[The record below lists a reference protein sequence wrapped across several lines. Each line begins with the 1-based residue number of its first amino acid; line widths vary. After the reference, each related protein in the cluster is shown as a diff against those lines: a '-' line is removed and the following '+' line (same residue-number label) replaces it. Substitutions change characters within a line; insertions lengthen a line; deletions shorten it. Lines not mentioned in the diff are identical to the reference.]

1 MANLIFS
8 QKSVGAKVF
17 SGRLQNISD
26 PDAPVDLSL
35 DGADSFF
42 VLFRSPTGE
51 EFERTATVNTE
62 DSIPSND
69 MDITYVTTPD
79 DTPYAS
85 ETGRWAYTVGVL
97 FSNKSKVVSPYWE
110 EFWVMR

>member
-42 VLFRSPTGE
+42 VLFRSPTGLS
-51 EFERTATVNTE
+51 RWQIGLSASVRLLSVRVMAPNLWITLSAILKVLW
-62 DSIPSND
+62 
-69 MDITYVTTPD
+69 DIL
-79 DTPYAS
+79 
-85 ETGRWAYTVGVL
+85 WI
-97 FSNKSKVVSPYWE
+97 
-110 EFWVMR
+110 